1 MVQKQL
7 VKGNA
12 TFPST
17 ELGAKQLWNC
27 PSQNGN
33 VDIER
38 KKNES
43 IVFLFQAQAWAKFF
57 SFQCIWKWTSGFP
70 LILLRSPHPPRPISR
85 YSSDTP
91 NICFQTV
98 RYLVKWFIQVD
109 PSCPYSVQDLLAI
122 LIKDKQYF
130 QMAKCK
136 MNAMYC
142 RKEIACF
149 LGEENPRLHQITHQ
163 YTHNIYT

>member
-7 VKGNA
+7 IKGNA
-12 TFPST
+12 RFPST

-27 PSQNGN
+27 PSQNRN

-38 KKNES
+38 KKNWIDS
-43 IVFLFQAQAWAKFF
+43 FSFSGAGVSKVLFF
-57 SFQCIWKWTSGFP
+57 SVYLKVDKWVSSDIIKVTPPSSAYLQLQP
-70 LILLRSPHPPRPISR
+70 L
-85 YSSDTP
+85 DTP

-136 MNAMYC
+136 RNAMYC

-149 LGEENPRLHQITHQ
+149 LGEENPRILNNFIK
-163 YTHNIYT
+163 

>member
-1 MVQKQL
+1 MVQKRL
-7 VKGNA
+7 IKGNA

-17 ELGAKQLWNC
+17 ELGAKQFWNC

-38 KKNES
+38 KKKTES

-70 LILLRSPHPPRPISR
+70 LILLRPPDPPQPISS
-85 YSSDTP
+85 YSSDTS

-109 PSCPYSVQDLLAI
+109 PSCPYSVQTI
-122 LIKDKQYF
+122 LNKDKQYF
-130 QMAKCK
+130 PNGKSVKWMQCTVIKK
-136 MNAMYC
+136 LD
-142 RKEIACF
+142 ACWAEKPQDF
-149 LGEENPRLHQITHQ
+149 
-163 YTHNIYT
+163 